1 MGWITPN
8 AHQKGVCAAGPLARQ
23 NILKGRAVKRFVD
36 DSFGVP
42 LPHPSK
48 NYNFFRLFWADERL
62 DRWGLARVHLDDEVL
77 EVVARILT
85 QESRRY
91 QLAHWAQVREIKEVK
106 IQPSI
111 TET

>member
-1 MGWITPN
+1 M
-8 AHQKGVCAAGPLARQ
+8 
-23 NILKGRAVKRFVD
+23 
-36 DSFGVP
+36 
-42 LPHPSK
+42 
-48 NYNFFRLFWADERL
+48 

-91 QLAHWAQVREIKEVK
+91 QLTYWAQVREIKEVK

-111 TET
+111 TDI